1 MKRIPISRRAIAAFA
16 ISASA
21 SLASSLAPGLA
32 WGQADTLRIAVI
44 NPFSGPMALYG
55 DEVARGYQLAID
67 EANAKGGVAGRK
79 IELMRG
85 DASSPPQGIAA
96 VEKLAS
102 QDKVEV
108 FTGTYIS
115 AVSNAASDT
124 ALRYNRLYWDTN
136 ALAGDLTE
144 RGLPNFIR
152 SGPYASSF
160 AEVSAAATKELLA
173 PALKKD
179 LKDIKVWIEHE
190 DSIFGT
196 SIATLQKDLLE
207 KMGAKVVGVGAHNF
221 RAIDLTDSILRAK
234 ATEPDVWIE
243 TGYVPDG
250 SLLLRTM
257 RDQGLKIPAVM
268 MVGTGDTFETLDALG
283 TDYLEGVTVVGY
295 PRPDQ
300 TEAYGPG
307 AAAFL
312 AAYKAKYN
320 RDPIAP
326 QGMTAYVGMQ
336 MLIEAIAAAGS
347 TDVEKVRAA
356 AAKMDK
362 PLKSYATGFGVKF
375 DAKFQNTRAFPT
387 VVQWQSG
394 KVVTVFPKDAAQ
406 PGVKLVNLPRK

>member
-1 MKRIPISRRAIAAFA
+1 MQRNLISRLAIAAFA
-16 ISASA
+16 ITASVN
-21 SLASSLAPGLA
+21 LAC
-32 WGQADTLRIAVI
+32 GQAEPLRIGAI
-44 NPFSGPMALYG
+44 NPFSGPLALYG

-67 EANAKGGVAGRK
+67 EANAKGGVIGRK
-79 IELMRG
+79 IELLRG

-96 VEKLAS
+96 VEKMAG

-108 FTGTYIS
+108 FVGTYIS
-115 AVSNAASDT
+115 AVSNAASDA
-124 ALRYNRLYWDTN
+124 ALRYSRVYWDTN

-152 SGPYASSF
+152 SGPYADSF
-160 AEVSAAATKELLA
+160 AEVSVAATKDLLA

-179 LKDIKVWIEHE
+179 IKDLKIWIEHE

-196 SIATLQKDLLE
+196 SIAELQKKLIE
-207 KMGAKVVGVGAHNF
+207 KMGGKVVGLGAHNY

-234 ATEPDVWIE
+234 ATEPDVWME

-257 RDQGLKIPAVM
+257 RDQGFKPPAIM
-268 MVGTGDTFETLDALG
+268 MAATGDTFETLDALG
-283 TDYLEGVTVVGY
+283 KEYLEGITVVGY

-307 AAAFL
+307 AAAYL
-312 AAYKAKYN
+312 AAYKKKYD
-320 RDPIAP
+320 REPIAP

-336 MLIEAIAAAGS
+336 MLLEAITAAGG
-347 TDVEKVRAA
+347 TDMEKVRAA

-362 PLKSYATGFGVKF
+362 PLNSYATGFGAKF

-394 KVVTVFPKDAAQ
+394 KVVTVYPKDAAQ
-406 PGVKLVNLPRK
+406 PNVKLVNVPRK

>member
-1 MKRIPISRRAIAAFA
+1 MKRILISRLAIAAFA

-21 SLASSLAPGLA
+21 SLA
-32 WGQADTLRIAVI
+32 WGQAEPLRIGAI
-44 NPFSGPMALYG
+44 NPFSGPLALYG

-67 EANAKGGVAGRK
+67 EANAKGGVVGRK
-79 IELMRG
+79 IELLRG

-96 VEKLAS
+96 VEKMAG

-108 FTGTYIS
+108 FVGTYIS
-115 AVSNAASDT
+115 AVSNAASDA
-124 ALRYNRLYWDTN
+124 ALRYSRVYWDTN

-144 RGLPNFIR
+144 RGLLNFIR
-152 SGPYASSF
+152 SGPYANSF
-160 AEVSAAATKELLA
+160 AEISAAATKELLA
-173 PALKKD
+173 PALNKD
-179 LKDIKVWIEHE
+179 MKNLKVWIEHE

-196 SIATLQKDLLE
+196 SIAKLQKSLIE
-207 KMGAKVVGVGAHNF
+207 KMGAKVVGLGAHNF

-257 RDQGLKIPAVM
+257 REQGFKPPAIM
-268 MVGTGDTFETLDALG
+268 MVATGDTFETLDALG
-283 TDYLEGVTVVGY
+283 KDYLEGVTVVGY

-300 TEAYGPG
+300 TETYGPG
-307 AAAFL
+307 AAAYL
-312 AAYKAKYN
+312 AAYKKKYD

-326 QGMTAYVGMQ
+326 QSMTAYVGMQ
-336 MLIEAIAAAGS
+336 MLIEAIAAAGG
-347 TDVEKVRAA
+347 TNMENLRAA

-362 PLKSYATGFGVKF
+362 PAKSYATGFGVKF

-394 KVVTVFPKDAAQ
+394 KVVTVYPTDAAQ
-406 PGVKLVNLPRK
+406 PHVKLVNLPRK

>member
-1 MKRIPISRRAIAAFA
+1 MKRALISRLAIAAFA
-16 ISASA
+16 ISAAA
-21 SLASSLAPGLA
+21 SIA
-32 WGQADTLRIAVI
+32 WGQADPLRIAVI

-67 EANAKGGVAGRK
+67 EANAKGGVVGRK
-79 IELMRG
+79 IELLRG
-85 DASSPPQGIAA
+85 DASSPQQGIAA
-96 VEKLAS
+96 VEKLAG

-115 AVSNAASDT
+115 AVSNAASDA
-124 ALRYNRLYWDTN
+124 ALRYSRVYWDTN

-152 SGPYASSF
+152 SGPYADSF
-160 AEVSAAATKELLA
+160 AEISATATRDLLA

-179 LKDIKVWIEHE
+179 MKDLKVWIEHE

-196 SIATLQKDLLE
+196 SIAELQKKLIE
-207 KMGAKVVGVGAHNF
+207 KMGAKVVGLGAHNF

-257 RDQGLKIPAVM
+257 RDQGFKPAAIM
-268 MVGTGDTFETLDALG
+268 MVATGDTFETLDALG
-283 TDYLEGVTVVGY
+283 NEYLEGVAVVGY

-307 AAAFL
+307 AAAYL
-312 AAYKAKYN
+312 AAYKKKYN

-336 MLIEAIAAAGS
+336 MLIEAISAAGG
-347 TDVEKVRAA
+347 TNMEKLRAA

-362 PLKSYATGFGVKF
+362 PAKSYATGFGVKF

-394 KVVTVFPKDAAQ
+394 KVVTVYPKDAAQ
-406 PGVKLVNLPRK
+406 PHVKLVNLPRK

>member
-1 MKRIPISRRAIAAFA
+1 MKRILSSRLAIAAFA

-21 SLASSLAPGLA
+21 SLA
-32 WGQADTLRIAVI
+32 WGQTDTLRIAVI

-79 IELMRG
+79 IELLRG

-115 AVSNAASDT
+115 AVSNAASDA
-124 ALRYNRLYWDTN
+124 ALRYNRIYWDTN

-160 AEVSAAATKELLA
+160 AEVSATATKELLA

-190 DSIFGT
+190 DFIFGS
-196 SIATLQKDLLE
+196 SIAKLQKELLE
-207 KMGAKVVGVGAHNF
+207 KMGAKVVGLGAHNF
-221 RAIDLTDSILRAK
+221 RSIDLADLILRAK

-257 RDQGLKIPAVM
+257 RDQGFKPPAIM

-283 TDYLEGVTVVGY
+283 AEYLEGVAVVGY

-312 AAYKAKYN
+312 AAYKKKYD

-336 MLIEAIAAAGS
+336 MLIEAIAAAGG
-347 TDVEKVRAA
+347 TDMEKVRAA

-362 PLKSYATGFGVKF
+362 PLKSYASGFGAKF
-375 DAKFQNTRAFPT
+375 DANFQNTRAFPT

-394 KVVTVFPKDAAQ
+394 KVVTVYPKDAAQ
-406 PGVKLVNLPRK
+406 SHVRLVNLPRK